1 MPLAMHD
8 IHHRQYHHHRLSAL
22 IRYVVFR
29 FRYDVL
35 FENVY
40 SYTGTKCAEDTNY
53 ACL

>member
-1 MPLAMHD
+1 MHD

-29 FRYDVL
+29 FRYKVL

-40 SYTGTKCAEDTNY
+40 RYTGTNVC
-53 ACL
+53 